1 MFEDSPEAFISRWQ
15 RHAAEVE
22 VFPRIEGSPLV
33 ECRVGN
39 ALLQLFERTGP
50 YISRPGRRSVII
62 HPITDALEKLEE
74 GSGPPELAAAG
85 ISRLEARGSVVAIE
99 DRIVV
104 IDAGA
109 PLVVGVL
116 GDRPNGVAIGDYVH
130 FESASPVHGF
140 VVTSH
145 SPYSAHPRRE
155 RHDEQI

>member
-22 VFPRIEGSPLV
+22 VFPRIEGSPLL

-50 YISRPGRRSVII
+50 YISRPGRQLAII
-62 HPITDALEKLEE
+62 HPITDDFEKLEP
-74 GSGPPELAAAG
+74 GGGPPELAAAG
-85 ISRLEARGSVVAIE
+85 ISRLEARGTVIAIE
-99 DRIVV
+99 DKIVV
-104 IDAGA
+104 VDAGA

-116 GDRPNGVAIGDYVH
+116 GERPQGLAVGDFVRL
-130 FESASPVHGF
+130 ESTSPVHGF
-140 VVTSH
+140 VVDSH

-155 RHDEQI
+155 RHDDHI